1 MVNRDRHHILFPRLE
16 WNLRP
21 DARLLRGNSTLIP
34 MLDRSVH
41 EEIHRQC
48 SQVPLLG
55 HNALELTRLSF
66 IPRIGDTLGSID
78 SLIMS
83 IEKSKHR
90 LKCPPI
96 DKQLADLAIEAILL
110 QRPLIA
116 SDIAK
121 QTYII

>member
-1 MVNRDRHHILFPRLE
+1 
-16 WNLRP
+16 
-21 DARLLRGNSTLIP
+21 

-41 EEIHRQC
+41 EQIHREC

-83 IEKSKHR
+83 IEKSKQS

-116 SDIAK
+116 SDIAR